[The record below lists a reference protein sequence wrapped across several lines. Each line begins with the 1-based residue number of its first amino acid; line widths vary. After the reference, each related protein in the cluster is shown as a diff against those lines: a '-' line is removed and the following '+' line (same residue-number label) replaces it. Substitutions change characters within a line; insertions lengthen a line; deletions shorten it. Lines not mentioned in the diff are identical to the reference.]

1 MLGGLWLCLWQTRW
15 RALGLVIAAV
25 GLLVSGEGT
34 RPDVLIERDGRNVA
48 LRAEDG
54 TLALPPATRANYSV
68 DNWLLADGEERDA
81 EEVAA
86 NSPFAATCSAAS
98 AR

>member
-1 MLGGLWLCLWQTRW
+1 M
-15 RALGLVIAAV
+15 
-25 GLLVSGEGT
+25 SGEGT
-34 RPDVLIERDGRNVA
+34 RPDVLIERDGRNVV
-48 LRAEDG
+48 LRTEDG

-86 NSPFAATCSAAS
+86 NSPFAATCLAAS